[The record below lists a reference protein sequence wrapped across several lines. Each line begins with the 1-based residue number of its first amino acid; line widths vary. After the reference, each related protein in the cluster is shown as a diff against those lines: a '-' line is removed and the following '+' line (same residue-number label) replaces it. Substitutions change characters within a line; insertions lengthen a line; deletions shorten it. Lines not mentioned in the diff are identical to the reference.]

1 MTLSI
6 ERDEKLK
13 ELEKNL
19 GTSFLNYNLFS
30 QALTHSSY
38 AYELRS
44 KDIADNERLE
54 FLGDAVIKLII
65 SEYLYNKFPEKAE
78 GDLTKIRAAVISDR
92 TLAAVARK
100 LRLGSYLLLG
110 SNERKTGGISR
121 KSNLANAFEAMI
133 GAIYLDAGLGKA
145 RDFLL
150 ENVSSEIE
158 KVSKAGY
165 IRDYK
170 SALQEYVQQRKWG
183 LPQYRVVRETGPKHK
198 KVFWIEVKIKG
209 KKRGAGR
216 GLNKKE
222 AEQRAAFEA
231 LRNLKSSEDKAGPQ
245 KPSRG
250 RRFKRRFDRRGPR
263 PVRREE
269 PKATPKTETK
279 KGKGIK
285 NILSRVRRRFS
296 R

>member
-1 MTLSI
+1 MEQPEFS
-6 ERDEKLK
+6 KLEDCLQYEFK
-13 ELEKNL
+13 DKGLLHE
-19 GTSFLNYNLFS
+19 
-30 QALTHSSY
+30 ALCHSSFVNEQPE
-38 AYELRS
+38 ADLR
-44 KDIADNERLE
+44 DNERLE
-54 FLGDAVIKLII
+54 FLGDAVIKLVI

-92 TLAAVARK
+92 TLAAVSRK

-110 SNERKTGGISR
+110 TNEKKTGGVSR
-121 KSNLANAFEAMI
+121 KSNLANAFEALT
-133 GAIYLDAGLGKA
+133 GAIYLDSGLGKA
-145 RDFLL
+145 RDFLV
-150 ENVSSEIE
+150 ENIASEIE

-183 LPQYRVVRETGPKHK
+183 LPQYRVIRETGPKHK
-198 KVFWIEVKIKG
+198 KIFWIEVKIKG
-209 KKRGAGR
+209 KKWGEGK

-231 LRNLKSSEDKAGPQ
+231 LRNLKSTEDKSGPP
-245 KPSRG
+245 KRG
-250 RRFKRRFDRRGPR
+250 NFKKSFDRRPTR
-263 PVRREE
+263 PLRPPRREE
-269 PKATPKTETK
+269 PKATPKPEVK

-285 NILSRVRRRFS
+285 NIISKVRRRFS

>member
-1 MTLSI
+1 MNLSI

-13 ELEKNL
+13 ELEKIL

-44 KDIADNERLE
+44 KDVADNERLE
-54 FLGDAVIKLII
+54 FLGDAVIKLVI

-92 TLAAVARK
+92 TLAAVSRK

-110 SNERKTGGISR
+110 TNEKKTGGVSR
-121 KSNLANAFEAMI
+121 KSNLANAFEALT
-133 GAIYLDAGLGKA
+133 GAIYLDSGLGKA
-145 RDFLL
+145 RDFLV
-150 ENVSSEIE
+150 ENIASEIE

-209 KKRGAGR
+209 KKWGEGK

-231 LRNLKSSEDKAGPQ
+231 MSNFKKSS
-245 KPSRG
+245 
-250 RRFKRRFDRRGPR
+250 DRRAPR
-263 PVRREE
+263 PARSVRREE
-269 PKATPKTETK
+269 PKATPKPEVK
-279 KGKGIK
+279 KSKGIK
-285 NILSRVRRRFS
+285 NIISKVRRRFS